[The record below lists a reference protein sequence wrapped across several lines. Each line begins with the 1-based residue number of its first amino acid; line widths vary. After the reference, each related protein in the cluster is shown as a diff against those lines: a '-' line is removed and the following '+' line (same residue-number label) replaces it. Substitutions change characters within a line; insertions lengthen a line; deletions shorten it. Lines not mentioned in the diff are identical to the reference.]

1 MEIMVHLEER
11 NSWYVYDVIGSDTNA
26 IRYQELFF
34 CMESIVNKKEE
45 IVKKLFIDSYDHV
58 SNKMHDLY

>member
-26 IRYQELFF
+26 IRYIKNYFF

-45 IVKKLFIDSYDHV
+45 IV
-58 SNKMHDLY
+58 NR